1 MWLNTLGVSDMTIRV
16 RLTMQWA
23 VTLADK
29 GLPFSKL
36 KHFRAFAKHTLEH
49 KFRHSDPATSF
60 RKTERLTKQFQTIE
74 ITFDV
79 NLESHPT
86 GYYDPESYT
95 RYATAMLVKGM
106 GNFASYIQID
116 AQRFP
121 NNDDVDGAT
130 DLVPWDDEYRDR
142 YSGGILARLAEED
155 GQNERIAKAWA
166 EHERQ
171 SPPQK

>member
-36 KHFRAFAKHTLEH
+36 KHFRAFAKQTLTDGFETYE
-49 KFRHSDPATSF
+49 PTVSF
-60 RKTERLTKQFQTIE
+60 ETVKKDGAHIDIE
-74 ITFDV
+74 IKWDLDLDGFAGGF
-79 NLESHPT
+79 HI
-86 GYYDPESYT
+86 PEHHT
-95 RYATAMLVKGM
+95 RYATAMLITGM
-106 GNFASYIQID
+106 SNFVRYIQID
-116 AQRFP
+116 AKRFP
-121 NNDDVDGAT
+121 NNEDVDGAT

-142 YSGGILARLAEED
+142 YSGGILARLVEED
-155 GQNERIAKAWA
+155 GQNERIAKAWDD
-166 EHERQ
+166 HERQ